1 MSARQDGA
9 LATVATALGL
19 DLVAVLGGGEFGAA
33 LVRDGSGSELVLK
46 ALPGEVWAARFARGA
61 ELSARVRSGE
71 YPVPRYVGTGVS
83 DGVSWSLQERL
94 AGDVPDV
101 MTGAHAEQL
110 VALAHRH
117 AGAAGRE
124 GDVHERFD
132 RELDG
137 AAERLAGHP
146 DAADAAAVAT
156 ELAGAL
162 ASRSAPV
169 RTSDVVH
176 GDFHHRNYLASGDR
190 VTGVFDWEL
199 AWTGDWRVDLVNLAC
214 WASWAPSQVSP
225 AARRVVVDAAVAACE
240 PEVIALFTAFHTLR
254 ALDFDARH
262 HPDRLPGLL
271 AVVDRTTRRWVRPA

>member
-1 MSARQDGA
+1 MRSDG
-9 LATVATALGL
+9 
-19 DLVAVLGGGEFGAA
+19 
-33 LVRDGSGSELVLK
+33 
-46 ALPGEVWAARFARGA
+46 
-61 ELSARVRSGE
+61 
-71 YPVPRYVGTGVS
+71 YPAPRYAGTGVS

-94 AGDVPDV
+94 AGEVPDV
-101 MTGAHAEQL
+101 MTEVHAEQL
-110 VALAHRH
+110 VALAGRH

-137 AAERLAGHP
+137 AADRLAGHP
-146 DAADAAAVAT
+146 EAGRPVAAAIAT

-199 AWTGDWRVDLVNLAC
+199 AWAGDWRVDLVNLAC
-214 WASWAPSQVSP
+214 WASWVPSQVSP
-225 AARRVVVDAAVAACE
+225 AARRVVVDATRTACE
-240 PEVIALFTAFHTLR
+240 PEVLALFTAFHTLR

-271 AVVDRTTRRWVRPA
+271 EVVDRTTRRWLRPPSPRH